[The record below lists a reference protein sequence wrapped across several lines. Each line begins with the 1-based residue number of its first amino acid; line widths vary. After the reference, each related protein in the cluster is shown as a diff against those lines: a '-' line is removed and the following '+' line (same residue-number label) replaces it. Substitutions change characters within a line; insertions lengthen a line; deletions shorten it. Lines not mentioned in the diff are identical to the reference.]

1 MVRERFGK
9 RGSAGTC
16 GSYNLPEMPHE
27 PCFSAVKM
35 SSDKTGL
42 KQKHLGARVH
52 VNVKLAFLA
61 RSCRNR
67 TAPNWRLYLDEQHSR
82 REEGRAPKAV
92 RRGTRT
98 AVFCFFSARPG
109 H

>member
-16 GSYNLPEMPHE
+16 GSYSLPEMPHE
-27 PCFSAVKM
+27 PCFSAVKNELQQNRFET
-35 SSDKTGL
+35 KAPWR
-42 KQKHLGARVH
+42 ARVH

-67 TAPNWRLYLDEQHSR
+67 TAPNWRLYLDKQHSR
-82 REEGRAPKAV
+82 REEGCDV
-92 RRGTRT
+92 T
-98 AVFCFFSARPG
+98 
-109 H
+109 